1 MASSNGN
8 FSASMPVLK
17 GKNYDDWCAQMN
29 VIFRFQDVTEVVQE
43 GVQELDRNPTD
54 AQKVTH
60 RDLMK
65 KDAKALFIIHQCVDA
80 DNFQKIRSA
89 DTAKKAWDT
98 LEKSY
103 AGDSK
108 LKKVK
113 LQTLRRQYE
122 LLQMSDQESI
132 GEFFSR
138 ILAITNQINAY
149 GDKQSDLGIIN
160 KVLRTLTL
168 RFDHIVVAIEQGQN
182 LEEMKIEELQGILE
196 AQEMRLNERN
206 SQRSVEQ
213 AMQAQTTKG
222 NNYDGG
228 KNKKGKGKWKN
239 NKWKGSSEGSSSSEN
254 HNQNEETD
262 KKGGG
267 NHKVDEC
274 RNKRVPRNA
283 DEAQLTQDED
293 FDSDKVLLM
302 ATTNS
307 EEDNVNLWYLDTGCS
322 NHMTGH
328 REWFVNIDDKVKSK
342 IKFADNSSVTTEGI
356 GKVMI
361 QRKDGQHSFINDV
374 LYVPN
379 MKNNLLS
386 LGQLLEKGY

>member
-1 MASSNGN
+1 MASNGN
-8 FSASMPVLK
+8 FPASMLVLK
-17 GKNYDDWCAQMN
+17 GKNYDDWCAQMK

-43 GVQELDRNPTD
+43 GVQELDRNPID
-54 AQKVTH
+54 AQKVAH

-65 KDAKALFIIHQCVDA
+65 RDAKALFIIHQCVDA
-80 DNFQKIRSA
+80 DNFQKIRFA

-113 LQTLRRQYE
+113 LQTLKRQYE

-138 ILAITNQINAY
+138 ILAITNQMNAY
-149 GDKQSDLGIIN
+149 DDKQSDLGIID
-160 KVLRTLTL
+160 KVLRTLTP

-206 SQRSVEQ
+206 SQRSAEQ

-228 KNKKGKGKWKN
+228 KSKKGKGKWKN
-239 NKWKGSSEGSSSSEN
+239 NKWKGSSEGSSSSGN

-262 KKGGG
+262 KKSGG
-267 NHKVDEC
+267 NHKVGKKKFNKKGIQCYNCHKWGHFADEC
-274 RNKRVPRNA
+274 KSKRVPRNA

-293 FDSDKVLLM
+293 SDSDKVLLM

-342 IKFADNSSVTTEGI
+342 IKFTDNSSITAEGI

-361 QRKDGQHSFINDV
+361 
-374 LYVPN
+374 
-379 MKNNLLS
+379 
-386 LGQLLEKGY
+386 

>member
-1 MASSNGN
+1 MDTEIEMASSNGN
-8 FSASMPVLK
+8 FPASMSVLI
-17 GKNYDDWCAQMN
+17 GKNYDDWCAQMK

-54 AQKVTH
+54 AQKVAH

-65 KDAKALFIIHQCVDA
+65 RDAKALFIIHQCVDA

-98 LEKSY
+98 LDKSY

-138 ILAITNQINAY
+138 VLAITNQMNAY
-149 GDKQSDLGIIN
+149 GDKQSDLGIID
-160 KVLRTLTL
+160 KVLRTLTP

-206 SQRSVEQ
+206 SQ
-213 AMQAQTTKG
+213 
-222 NNYDGG
+222 
-228 KNKKGKGKWKN
+228 
-239 NKWKGSSEGSSSSEN
+239 
-254 HNQNEETD
+254 
-262 KKGGG
+262 
-267 NHKVDEC
+267 
-274 RNKRVPRNA
+274 
-283 DEAQLTQDED
+283 
-293 FDSDKVLLM
+293 
-302 ATTNS
+302 
-307 EEDNVNLWYLDTGCS
+307 
-322 NHMTGH
+322 
-328 REWFVNIDDKVKSK
+328 
-342 IKFADNSSVTTEGI
+342 
-356 GKVMI
+356 
-361 QRKDGQHSFINDV
+361 
-374 LYVPN
+374 
-379 MKNNLLS
+379 
-386 LGQLLEKGY
+386 